1 MIPSGASWVSK
12 FPTSRSLD
20 DLVEPFRTNAKGFVS
35 ALRAASAAVA
45 ISDTL
50 RPPERAYLM
59 HFSFAIARENADP
72 TTVPAMAGV
81 DIQWAHT
88 TAAGTA
94 DLAASKA
101 GAEQMIQGYG
111 IVFKP
116 ALTSRHT
123 DGKAVDMDISWQG
136 NLVIAKPDGTSKTI
150 SSTPRTG
157 AGNGDIQ
164 AVGSSYG
171 VIKLLSD
178 PPHWSSDGH

>member
-12 FPTSRSLD
+12 FPTSTSLD
-20 DLVEPFRTNAKGFVS
+20 DLSEPFRIKGKAFIS
-35 ALRAASAAVA
+35 ALRAASASVQIA
-45 ISDTL
+45 DTL
-50 RPPERAYLM
+50 RPPQRAYLM

-72 TTVPAMAGV
+72 NTVPAMAGV

-88 TAAGTA
+88 NGTGA
-94 DLAASKA
+94 VDLVASKA
-101 GAEQMIQGYG
+101 GAEEMVRGYG

-123 DGKAVDMDISWQG
+123 EGNAVDMDITWQG
-136 NLVIAKPDGTSKTI
+136 NLAIAKPDGTSQTI
-150 SSTPRTG
+150 LSTPRTG
-157 AGNGDIQ
+157 AGNSDLQ
-164 AVGSSYG
+164 SVGKLYG